1 MISLAQVRALAKPCI
16 VVCCATAGAM
26 DQQGKRPCIDATMI
40 GSGVQRWQLR
50 SMACQES
57 LEVKMPVAA
66 ASDVGSV
73 GSADLQLEHPK
84 CQGMDLDEVEAFK
97 AYAEKHFFRFI

>member
-1 MISLAQVRALAKPCI
+1 MISLAQVRALATPCV
-16 VVCCATAGAM
+16 VVCCVTAGAM
-26 DQQGKRPCIDATMI
+26 DQQGKRPRIDATMI

-50 SMACQES
+50 SMAFQER
-57 LEVKMPVAA
+57 LEVMPVTA